1 MSTNIAT
8 LPFELLSKILE
19 EATLL
24 NYKDTP
30 TFNYGLNGISG
41 SGRDGGLQRTLRG
54 HIVPDALRWRVTQS
68 LRQVNRQWHDWA
80 SAYALR
86 DLYITRWRG
95 SERYVN
101 VGTRT

>member
-1 MSTNIAT
+1 MSISINS

-24 NYKDTP
+24 NFHGTA
-30 TFNYGLNGISG
+30 TFNYGLCAITEA
-41 SGRDGGLQRTLRG
+41 GRDGQLQRTVRG

-80 SAYALR
+80 SVYALG

-95 SERYVN
+95 SERYVECPHQI
-101 VGTRT
+101 

>member
-1 MSTNIAT
+1 MSTSINS

-24 NYKDTP
+24 NFQGTA
-30 TFNYGLNGISG
+30 TFNYGLSGITEA
-41 SGRDGGLQRTLRG
+41 GRDGRLERNVRG

-80 SAYALR
+80 SLYALG

-95 SERYVN
+95 SERYVE
-101 VGTRT
+101 RPPQI